1 MLIRVLRCHRAL
13 GNSMWDLYRNL
24 NKLHMGNKIEG
35 NPYIGKLLEV
45 IENNR
50 NWYQANCKSAKADCV
65 LFGYCFRSLGRASG
79 DTGLGTPRVGV
90 WGRGS
95 QPNAEGLRLRRGM
108 RGARLKVSL
117 NRDRSLWA
125 ATRATCLTSHV
136 EATTHTP
143 KHIEKTLNSV
153 RAALFILFNFV
164 LPPSLP
170 RDFWCR
176 FRHESGGGGQFRI
189 SL

>member
-1 MLIRVLRCHRAL
+1 
-13 GNSMWDLYRNL
+13 MWDLYRNL
-24 NKLHMGNKIEG
+24 NKLHMGNKVEG
-35 NPYIGKLLEV
+35 NPHIGKLLDI
-45 IENNR
+45 IESKR
-50 NWYQANCKSAKADCV
+50 NWYQANCKSAKADWV

-79 DTGLGTPRVGV
+79 DRGLGTPRVGV

-164 LPPSLP
+164 LPPLP
-170 RDFWCR
+170 STGFLVPIPARIR
-176 FRHESGGGGQFRI
+176 GGGSI
-189 SL
+189 

>member
-1 MLIRVLRCHRAL
+1 MDFAGRAGVWTPHAKLGPTEPGTSPLGSRKAWVLLIRVLRCNRAL
-13 GNSMWDLYRNL
+13 GDSMWDLYRNL

-45 IENNR
+45 IENKR

-79 DTGLGTPRVGV
+79 DRGLGTPRVGV

-143 KHIEKTLNSV
+143 L
-153 RAALFILFNFV
+153 
-164 LPPSLP
+164 
-170 RDFWCR
+170 
-176 FRHESGGGGQFRI
+176 GQA
-189 SL
+189 S